1 MELLEDQPRGKQDY
15 DVWISDGVALGKGI
29 FSEMQWPSQ
38 QLKLPLKMIVNRVMK
53 KE

>member
-29 FSEMQWPSQ
+29 FSKMAISVAQITT
-38 QLKLPLKMIVNRVMK
+38 KMIVNRVI
-53 KE
+53 

>member
-29 FSEMQWPSQ
+29 FSEMAHSVAQMST
-38 QLKLPLKMIVNRVMK
+38 KNDSNRVIIVIFY
-53 KE
+53 